1 MTSTLLFWIRI
12 GAIALLVYT
21 LFTMIRPMIRRKYI
35 VPKNKKEWGSLV
47 SDLFSLAAGI
57 FLLFILQKNYAA
69 PMDAVMQYKSKPLP
83 AFQFRNL
90 GNNTDESLQQYA
102 DKTVILNIWAT
113 WCPPCRAE
121 MPELDELQQKYP
133 DKLRVLAISDESDDK
148 IRQFLAT
155 HPFRFTTGSFTS
167 SNDLLESINSRPVSI
182 LVVKGKV
189 QDIVVGARG
198 FSFFSDWVLPY
209 MEE

>member
-1 MTSTLLFWIRI
+1 
-12 GAIALLVYT
+12 
-21 LFTMIRPMIRRKYI
+21 MIRPMIQRKYI
-35 VPKNKKEWGSLV
+35 VPKNKKEWGSLG
-47 SDLFSLAAGI
+47 SDLFSLAAGV

-69 PMDAVMQYKSKPLP
+69 PMDAVMQYKSKALP

-90 GNNTDESLQQYA
+90 GTNADESLQQYA
-102 DKTVILNIWAT
+102 DKIVILNIWAT

-133 DKLRVLAISDESDDK
+133 EKLRVLAISDESQDIINK
-148 IRQFLAT
+148 FLST
-155 HPFRFTTGSFTS
+155 HPFGFTTGSFTS
-167 SNDLLESINSRPVSI
+167 SNALLESINSRPVSI

-189 QDIVVGARG
+189 EDIVVGARG

>member
-35 VPKNKKEWGSLV
+35 VPKNKKEWGSLG
-47 SDLFSLAAGI
+47 SDVFSLAAGI

-90 GNNTDESLQQYA
+90 SSNTEESLQQYA
-102 DKTVILNIWAT
+102 DKVVILNIWAT

-121 MPELDELQQKYP
+121 MPELDELQKKYP
-133 DKLRVLAISDESDDK
+133 DKLKVLAISDETDEK
-148 IRQFLAT
+148 IRQFLST
-155 HPFRFTTGSFTS
+155 HPFGFTTGSFTS
-167 SNDLLESINSRPVSI
+167 SNALLESINSRPVSI

-189 QDIVVGARG
+189 EDIVVGARG
-198 FSFFSDWVLPY
+198 YSFFSDWVLPY
-209 MEE
+209 INE